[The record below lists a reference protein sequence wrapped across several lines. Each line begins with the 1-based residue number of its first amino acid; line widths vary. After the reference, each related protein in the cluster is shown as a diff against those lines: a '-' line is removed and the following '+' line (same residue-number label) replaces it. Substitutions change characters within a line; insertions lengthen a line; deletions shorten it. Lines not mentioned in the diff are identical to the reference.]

1 MAMPLLPS
9 LPMLP
14 MAIAI
19 PLLPTEWL
27 WGYRC
32 CRWRVGDDV
41 AADGDGDCD
50 CDCDDVAADCEMA
63 MAIAMALRPTALRWR
78 RQCCRRRGG
87 GDADTADG
95 EFAMAWQWR

>member
-27 WGYRC
+27 WGCRC
-32 CRWRVGDDV
+32 CRWRVGDGV
-41 AADGDGDCD
+41 A
-50 CDCDDVAADCEMA
+50 MA
-63 MAIAMALRPTALRWR
+63 MTLLPMAIVMTMPMPLLPSLQTAR
-78 RQCCRRRGG
+78 
-87 GDADTADG
+87 
-95 EFAMAWQWR
+95 

>member
-27 WGYRC
+27 WGCRY
-32 CRWRVGDDV
+32 CRWRVGDGV
-41 AADGDGDCD
+41 A
-50 CDCDDVAADCEMA
+50 MA
-63 MAIAMALRPTALRWR
+63 MTLLPMAIAIARWR
-78 RQCCRRRGG
+78 RR
-87 GDADTADG
+87 
-95 EFAMAWQWR
+95 

>member
-1 MAMPLLPS
+1 MAMTS

-14 MAIAI
+14 MAS
-19 PLLPTEWL
+19 W
-27 WGYRC
+27 
-32 CRWRVGDDV
+32 RWRWQWRGNGDDV
-41 AADGDGDCD
+41 AADGEVAMPIPFLPMARWRWRGNG
-50 CDCDDVAADCEMA
+50 DDVAADCEMA
-63 MAIAMALRPTALRWR
+63 MAMAMAMRPTALRWR